1 MGYTLLEMRKSA
13 SPRAAV
19 YIEEYEESSDIL
31 RAVEF
36 RNIEGNAYNYNRE
49 HTLPGVG
56 FRGYNEGFP
65 NTRGVI
71 NPQSE
76 AMKMAGG
83 DLDVDLA
90 IIATQGSAERRRREL
105 MQVKS
110 LAHSWTRSFIK
121 GNESNDYRSFDG
133 LQRRL
138 TGTQVIDIAPSG
150 GALSLTALDETI
162 DLVDNP
168 THLIM
173 SKTMRRK
180 LSQASRNTSVSG
192 FITTQKD
199 EMGHQVEYYQGI
211 PILIAWQD
219 NNDAE
224 ILGFTEASGDETS
237 TNNTSIYCVSFMDGM
252 VEGLNFRNN
261 EGGFGISVR
270 DLGELETLPVARTRI
285 DWHTTI
291 AVQHGRS
298 AARLRGIKN
307 QAVVS

>member
-13 SPRAAV
+13 SPRTAV

-90 IIATQGSAERRRREL
+90 IISIQGSAERRRREL

-121 GNESNDYRSFDG
+121 GNEANDYRSFDG

-138 TGTQVIDIAPSG
+138 TGTQVVDIAPSG
-150 GALSLTALDETI
+150 GALSLTAMDEMI

-224 ILGFTEASGDETS
+224 ILGFTEASSDETT